1 MIMKDF
7 LDQLAELE
15 VREPPSN
22 FDRQLHER
30 VNRTLL
36 AQHIFDLFVGGIFW
50 SSFHFLRAVIGWVV
64 FTITGR
70 YNEREKR

>member
-1 MIMKDF
+1 MKDF
-7 LDQLAELE
+7 LEQLAELE

-36 AQHIFDLFVGGIFW
+36 AQHLIDFFLGGIFW
-50 SSFHFLRAVIGWVV
+50 STLHFLRAAVGWVI
-64 FTITGR
+64 FTVTGR
-70 YNEREKR
+70 YQERDKR